1 MIYIAKQ
8 EEFYQNKVNSSL
20 VKWAIFFVTSWTL
33 LYLKDARNIPTIQWY
48 IA

>member
-8 EEFYQNKVNSSL
+8 GEFYQNNVNSSL
-20 VKWAIFFVTSWTL
+20 VKWAIFFVSSLTL
-33 LYLKDARNIPTIQWY
+33 LYLKDAKNIPTIHWY